1 MKIFLR
7 NEWKK
12 LFGKDHMPLVKYK
25 GKSPLVKYKRKF
37 TLVK

>member
-1 MKIFLR
+1 MEKTVSKR
-7 NEWKK
+7 PYC
-12 LFGKDHMPLVKYK
+12 MPLVKYK